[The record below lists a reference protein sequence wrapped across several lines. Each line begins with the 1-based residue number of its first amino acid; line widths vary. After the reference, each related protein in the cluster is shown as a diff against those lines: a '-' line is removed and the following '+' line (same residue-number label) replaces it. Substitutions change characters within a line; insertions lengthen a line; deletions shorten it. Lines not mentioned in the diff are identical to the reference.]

1 MEINLKS
8 NRRFILV
15 ISGIYIFVL
24 TSFLVLTII
33 FAVMEPF
40 DIAETI
46 IVLTIILL
54 LDCLSIL
61 VYLIAK
67 YHQGSSFTF
76 TKEKILTFE
85 KGVFFQEI
93 SVSEIESMHYYPFRW
108 HYIVFGALPEVGA
121 MKVHLKA
128 YDGRTCEI
136 GFIGESDA
144 YRIKELYPD
153 KFTIY
158 YERKKKKQSLAD
170 INRNSISCDS
180 KGER

>member
-15 ISGIYIFVL
+15 LSGIYILVL
-24 TSFLVLTII
+24 TSFMMMTII
-33 FAVMEPF
+33 YAIIEPF
-40 DIAETI
+40 DIAEII
-46 IVLTIILL
+46 IVWIIILL
-54 LDCLSIL
+54 MDCLSIL

-93 SVSEIESMHYYPFRW
+93 LVSEIESMHYYPFRW
-108 HYIVFGALPEVGA
+108 HYIITTFLGALPEGGA

-158 YERKKKKQSLAD
+158 YERKK
-170 INRNSISCDS
+170 NR
-180 KGER
+180 